1 MADKTAFINDY
12 FFRIFERNIHILDND
27 SDMKKKMKVKFDE

>member
-1 MADKTAFINDY
+1 MADKTTFINDY

-27 SDMKKKMKVKFDE
+27 PEMMKKLKLKFD